1 MTSRV
6 PKEVITTRTMR
17 DTLLRTGITVV
28 IEEYNKMVISQK
40 DLIDRVIPIKGITRR
55 GDIMAIRN
63 EETTTRTSGVPT
75 AIKIGDAI
83 AAKREGAMAT
93 RTRDATTTRI
103 EGGMA
108 TSKIGVATV
117 ETNEALTAT
126 RKEDRMA
133 ISREDRTGTNRGE
146 RMAHPTG
153 VLTMIEATMAIG
165 KQALTRVAPP
175 RGNAAQE
182 WESEPNPARGAK
194 VEGIT
199 GAGAIN
205 LSTRAADRNR
215 VALGRS

>member
-93 RTRDATTTRI
+93 SRDATTT
-103 EGGMA
+103 G
-108 TSKIGVATV
+108 
-117 ETNEALTAT
+117 
-126 RKEDRMA
+126 
-133 ISREDRTGTNRGE
+133 
-146 RMAHPTG
+146 
-153 VLTMIEATMAIG
+153 
-165 KQALTRVAPP
+165 
-175 RGNAAQE
+175 
-182 WESEPNPARGAK
+182 
-194 VEGIT
+194 
-199 GAGAIN
+199 
-205 LSTRAADRNR
+205 
-215 VALGRS
+215 